1 METIEQVG
9 AVLGIVAFLV
19 LAVLALMYFQQAREV
34 RRLRDWAGRAPER
47 AAADAERQREL
58 DAERAAAAGE
68 ILHTSALSRAGS
80 ALLGWSRRL
89 PIDPLYLIAIAV
101 GLVVALGVVTG
112 GYGLLGGDGE
122 GNGGG
127 GKAEQGGGAKPAKAT
142 TVAVLN
148 ATQEEGVS
156 AFSGVADA
164 VAKEVKAAGYD
175 VPAEFVT
182 DSPEG
187 FAETVAMYA
196 PDRKQEAKAL
206 ARDLEPSLGPV
217 PVEPMSDVIAPEVGG
232 VDVALVVGLDDASIA
247 QEDGATTGEETT
259 VPGATTVPEETL
271 TP

>member
-19 LAVLALMYFQQAREV
+19 LAVLVLMYFQQAREV

-89 PIDPLYLIAIAV
+89 PIDPLYVIAIAI
-101 GLVVALGVVTG
+101 GLVVALGIVTG
-112 GYGLLGGDGE
+112 GYGLFGGDEE
-122 GNGGG
+122 GKGGG
-127 GKAEQGGGAKPAKAT
+127 AKAEKGGEAKPAKAT
-142 TVAVLN
+142 KVAVLN

-156 AFSGVADA
+156 AVPGLADTVAQ
-164 VAKEVKAAGYD
+164 EVEDAGYD
-175 VPAEFVT
+175 VPADLVT
-182 DSPEG
+182 DSPQG
-187 FAETVAMYA
+187 FSETVAMYA
-196 PDRKQEAKAL
+196 PDRKQEAQALAKAL
-206 ARDLEPSLGPV
+206 EPVLGPT
-217 PVEPMSDVIAPEVGG
+217 PVEAMTQEITDRVGG
-232 VDVALVVGLDDASIA
+232 VDVALVIGQDDAA
-247 QEDGATTGEETT
+247 LQQDGAATTGDETT
-259 VPGATTVPEETL
+259 APGETTVPEETL